1 MLSGLRGIQ
10 REDSPGR
17 SIVLASGRGLS
28 LITGA
33 LESRGLHADRANVA
47 LSDRLT
53 VWLLS
58 ISIMNAGEQP
68 DSIAH
73 LRTERDRYRLER
85 DLYRRLLELDRQTT
99 LEPLLRDALAL
110 IVEIV
115 GARQGYLEI
124 EGEKG
129 EPPWSM
135 AHGFS
140 AEALDGVRTTISH
153 GIIAMALADG
163 CTIATSSAILDER
176 FRGRLSVQ
184 NASIEA
190 VLCAPI
196 GDGGPRGVVYL
207 QGRDA
212 PGPFSTEDQERA
224 EIFARHLGA
233 RATAL
238 LAQRRA
244 ARDSDP
250 LARVREVLRLDGIA
264 GSGPA
269 LGAVLQQAMLLAPLD
284 VTVLITGDSGTGKTQ
299 IARVIHDSGPR
310 AGRPF
315 VEVNCAAL
323 PETLIESEL
332 FGALPGAY
340 TGVTRKMEGKVAAAE
355 GGTLFL
361 DEIADLSPSAQGK
374 LLQVL
379 QSKQYYP
386 LGSPKPVRCDVRL
399 MAATNTDLSAAV
411 AAKRFREDLY
421 YRLEVMPVRMP
432 RLAERVED
440 VPELAAALCVA
451 AARRHGF
458 GRLTLS
464 EGAVRAAQV
473 VDWPGN
479 VRQLENAIEAAPIRA
494 ASEGV
499 SEIQRR
505 HLFPP
510 GGRHAEPS
518 APQTFQEATRRFQ
531 TGMLRETLV
540 VADWNV
546 AEAALRLYLGKS
558 HVYSLIKAFGI
569 ARDDKS

>member
-1 MLSGLRGIQ
+1 MD
-10 REDSPGR
+10 E
-17 SIVLASGRGLS
+17 
-28 LITGA
+28 T
-33 LESRGLHADRANVA
+33 
-47 LSDRLT
+47 
-53 VWLLS
+53 
-58 ISIMNAGEQP
+58 EQSE
-68 DSIAH
+68 SIAR
-73 LRTERDRYRLER
+73 LRQERDKYRLER

-110 IVEIV
+110 IVEV
-115 GARQGYLEI
+115 VRARQGYLEI
-124 EGEKG
+124 EGDKG

-140 AEALDGVRTTISH
+140 PEALDGVRTTISK
-153 GIIAMALADG
+153 GIIAMAIADG
-163 CTIATSSAILDER
+163 CTIATSSAMLDER
-176 FRGRLSVQ
+176 FSGRPSVQ

-207 QGRDA
+207 QGREA
-212 PGPFSTEDQERA
+212 PGPFSAEDQERA
-224 EIFARHLGA
+224 EIFARHLA
-233 RATAL
+233 TRASAL
-238 LAQRRA
+238 LAERRA
-244 ARDSDP
+244 VRDSDP
-250 LARVREVLRLDGIA
+250 LARVRDVLRLDGVA
-264 GSGPA
+264 GSSPA
-269 LGAVLQQAMLLAPLD
+269 LVSVLQQAALLAPLD

-299 IARVIHDSGPR
+299 LARVIHDSGPR

-323 PETLIESEL
+323 PETLLESEL
-332 FGALPGAY
+332 FGALPGSHSAA
-340 TGVTRKMEGKVAAAE
+340 TRKMDGKVAAAE

-374 LLQVL
+374 LLQLL

-399 MAATNTDLSAAV
+399 IAATNTDLSAAV

-432 RLAERVED
+432 GLAERID
-440 VPELAAALCVA
+440 DLPELAAALCAA
-451 AARRHGF
+451 AARRNGF
-458 GRLTLS
+458 GRMTIS
-464 EGAVRAAQV
+464 EGAVRAAQA

-479 VRQLENAIEAAPIRA
+479 VRQLENAIEAAAIRA

-505 HLFPP
+505 HLFPA

-518 APQTFQEATRRFQ
+518 ASQTFQEATRQFQ
-531 TGMLRETLV
+531 AGLLRETL
-540 VADWNV
+540 ADTDWNV
-546 AEAALRLYLGKS
+546 AEAAGRLDLGKS

-569 ARDDKS
+569 ARTTKS